1 MLTILSSYGK
11 GVLKSLRM
19 KQSNI
24 NQLKIALKKDVAIQL
39 PQKQPT
45 KYANSFKDRSS
56 GKPNEKVASGS

>member
-19 KQSNI
+19 KQSTI

-39 PQKQPT
+39 P
-45 KYANSFKDRSS
+45 
-56 GKPNEKVASGS
+56 